1 MNPSNVENSELR
13 LVERAAAGDRDARR
27 TLFERHRQA
36 AYQTALR
43 VTGRHQDALD
53 VVQDAFVKAF
63 GQLARFRHGS
73 SFRTWLLR
81 IVTNQALD
89 LLRRHKVRLAVPL
102 DAGDDDRGPLPIAD
116 DDPQPVGA
124 DLERAELAERL
135 REALE
140 ALPVEQRTVFA
151 LYANGDMTYGEI
163 AETLGIP
170 IGTVMSRLYHARRRL
185 QAALGD
191 LAPGGT
197 GQTEGQVSQKVGTK
211 R

>member
-1 MNPSNVENSELR
+1 MNSVNFSNVEDSEVR
-13 LVERAAAGDRDARR
+13 LVEQAAAGDREARR

-36 AYQTALR
+36 AYQAALR

-53 VVQDAFVKAF
+53 VVQDGFIKAF
-63 GQLARFRHGS
+63 ERLSRFRHGS
-73 SFRTWLLR
+73 SFRTWLMR

-89 LLRRHKVRLAVPL
+89 LLRRRKVRVAVPL
-102 DAGDDDRGPLPIAD
+102 DTTADDDRGSLPVAD
-116 DDPQPVGA
+116 EERQPVGA
-124 DLERAELAERL
+124 ELERAELAERL

-151 LYANGDMTYGEI
+151 LYAHGEMTYGEI

-185 QAALGD
+185 HGMLAD
-191 LAPGGT
+191 LAPARPRPDTTRT
-197 GQTEGQVSQKVGTK
+197 GNE
-211 R
+211 